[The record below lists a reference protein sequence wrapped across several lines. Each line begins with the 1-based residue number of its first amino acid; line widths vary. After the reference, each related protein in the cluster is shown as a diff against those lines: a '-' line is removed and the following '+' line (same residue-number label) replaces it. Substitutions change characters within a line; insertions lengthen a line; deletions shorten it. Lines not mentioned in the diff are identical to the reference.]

1 MIKCSNCHQV
11 LPDVAIFC
19 ENCGVRLSDMNKT
32 GITCLVCGAKIKSKD
47 GYCKKCGYEAGTTR
61 DEIDDD
67 DIPSRG
73 KKTLLYIIMV
83 LMFVIVFLVS
93 AILGITLYIKSSN
106 KKGGNALVGKINYA
120 DCIDRGELNEEVY
133 EMWS

>member
-1 MIKCSNCHQV
+1 MIRCANCHQD

-19 ENCGVRLSDMNKT
+19 ENCGVRLSDLNKA
-32 GITCLVCGAKIKSKD
+32 GIKCLVCGAKIKSKD

-61 DEIDDD
+61 DEVDDD
-67 DIPSRG
+67 DIPSQG

-93 AILGITLYIKSSN
+93 TILGITLYMKSQ
-106 KKGGNALVGKINYA
+106 KKNGDKKMVSSTSYV
-120 DCIDRGELNEEVY
+120 DYFERGELNEEMY
-133 EMWS
+133 EMRM

>member
-1 MIKCSNCHQV
+1 
-11 LPDVAIFC
+11 
-19 ENCGVRLSDMNKT
+19 
-32 GITCLVCGAKIKSKD
+32 
-47 GYCKKCGYEAGTTR
+47 
-61 DEIDDD
+61 
-67 DIPSRG
+67 
-73 KKTLLYIIMV
+73 MV

>member
-1 MIKCSNCHQV
+1 MIRCANCHQD

-19 ENCGVRLSDMNKT
+19 ENCGVRLSELNKA

-61 DEIDDD
+61 DEVD

-73 KKTLLYIIMV
+73 KKTLLYIIMI

-93 AILGITLYIKSSN
+93 AILGITLYIKSQN
-106 KKGGNALVGKINYA
+106 ENGGNKLVGSISYV
-120 DCIDRGELNEEVY
+120 DYFDRGGLNEEMY
-133 EMWS
+133 EMRM